1 MSFHDAYYNTQFG
14 GGRGVSTVFVG
25 APRMRG
31 HGLGS
36 WFSGIFRSALP
47 LLAKGARSF
56 GKEALRAGV
65 NILDDVTENN
75 VGFKEAFHNR
85 VNESG
90 RNLKRKATDKIKK
103 MMEGSGYIHHATKRR
118 LQLPLVVGARR
129 VGLKR
134 KNRRP
139 RKRVKSVK
147 RLKAGKKKLKSKRG
161 KSKRGKSKK
170 KPKQRKRKGVG
181 RKRVKK
187 SRKTKQTDIF
197 G

>member
-1 MSFHDAYYNTQFG
+1 MSFHDAYYHSQFG
-14 GGRGVSTVFVG
+14 GGRGVPTVFVG

-47 LLAKGARSF
+47 LLTKGARAV

-75 VGFKEAFHNR
+75 MNFKDAFHNR

-90 RNLKRKATDKIKK
+90 RVLKRKATDKINKL
-103 MMEGSGYIHHATKRR
+103 MEGSGYIHHASKRSLQSPFIQRSHRVATKKRRKQTKR
-118 LQLPLVVGARR
+118 G
-129 VGLKR
+129 KT
-134 KNRRP
+134 
-139 RKRVKSVK
+139 VK
-147 RLKAGKKKLKSKRG
+147 RLNSKKKKTLKK
-161 KSKRGKSKK
+161 KKSKK
-170 KPKQRKRKGVG
+170 VKQQKKK
-181 RKRVKK
+181 KRVGKK
-187 SRKTKQTDIF
+187 GSRKSNKKKVKTVDIF